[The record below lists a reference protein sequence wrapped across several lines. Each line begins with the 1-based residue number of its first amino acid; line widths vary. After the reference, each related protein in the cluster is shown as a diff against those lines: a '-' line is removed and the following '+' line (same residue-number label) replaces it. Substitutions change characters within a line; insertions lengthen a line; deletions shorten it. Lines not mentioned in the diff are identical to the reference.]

1 MSDQKIHIPVGAT
14 GDGRFTTACA
24 HREVNN
30 RNHAYD
36 DLARTEPSAF
46 AQLLM
51 EKGIEH
57 EAMVYERLEVA
68 HGVVRLPAM
77 SAPALIKDTDSAM
90 VNGARII
97 MGGGLPIVSGRS
109 GKPDILIRVDAPSTR
124 AAWGYVPVDVKSHR
138 GFKGTTKARQWL
150 VGSIESPFLHD
161 ATTLDEIGT
170 PLLDDSLQLAH
181 YWRMLEES
189 GWIPRVDP
197 VGGIFDV
204 DARLV
209 WRRLDIALWKHEH
222 PVTEITQQRSALE
235 ILDLEW
241 EFRWNAVT
249 RMLDG
254 SDPTTEPILH
264 GNCATCEW
272 KNVCY
277 EELDAS
283 EHVSLVAG
291 VTKAHVKKFATIGVR
306 TQSELSRLDVR
317 SAAMF
322 DRAKSRGVD
331 LGKIR
336 VLASEHPNPDDP
348 VSVLT
353 GRSKKTL
360 EFLTAEGFVTVSD
373 LSWLE
378 PRLATMPWFAHVTR
392 RIDGA
397 RVRLHPD
404 GLPHLPRDERIPVVP
419 RADVEIDVDMENSD
433 VVYLWGTNATVR
445 DGVSAP
451 ASVRPGYRPFHT
463 LAGGHVDEPGAF
475 VTMWNWMHTVI
486 AECDHQNA
494 TVRFYCY
501 TDAENTKMH
510 EIASRW
516 LDFPGMPDHEAIDAL
531 CATDHWVDLKET
543 VEGLVWPT
551 DSLSLKEVAPL
562 AGFSWRDED
571 AGGDNSIL
579 WYEIAVTT
587 DDDSQRREMSEKLL
601 RYNED
606 DVLATKVLREWLD
619 DGLNGRGP
627 VFPSVVTLDEMFS

>member
-1 MSDQKIHIPVGAT
+1 MSDQKIRIPVGAT

-36 DLARTEPSAF
+36 DLERTEPSAL

-57 EAMVYERLEVA
+57 EAMVFERLEVA

-77 SAPALIKDTDSAM
+77 SASALIEDTDSAM
-90 VNGARII
+90 VNGMRII
-97 MGGGLPIVSGRS
+97 MGGGLPTVSGRS
-109 GKPDILIRVDAPSTR
+109 GKPDILIRVDAPSAR

-138 GFKGTTKARQWL
+138 GFKGTTKARQWS
-150 VGSIESPFLHD
+150 VGSVELPFLHD
-161 ATTLDEIGT
+161 AITVDEIGT

-181 YWRMLEES
+181 YWRMLEDS
-189 GWIPRVDP
+189 GWIPQVDP

-209 WRRLDIALWKHEH
+209 WRRLDLPLWKHEH
-222 PVTEITQQRSALE
+222 PTTEVTESRSALE

-241 EFRWNAVT
+241 EFRWDAVA

-254 SDPTTEPILH
+254 AVPTTEPILH
-264 GNCATCEW
+264 GHCATCEW

-277 EELDAS
+277 EELEAS

-306 TQSELSRLDVR
+306 TQIELAHLDVR

-322 DRAKSRGVD
+322 DRAKSRGVE
-331 LGKIR
+331 LGKMR

-360 EFLTAEGFVTVSD
+360 EFLTAEGFERVSD
-373 LSWLE
+373 LAVLD
-378 PRLATMPWFAHVTR
+378 PRLASMPWFAHVTR

-404 GLPHLPRDERIPVVP
+404 GLPHLPRGENVPVVS
-419 RADVEIDVDMENSD
+419 RADVEIDIDMENSD

-445 DGVSAP
+445 DDVSAP

-463 LAGGHVDEPGAF
+463 LAGGHADEAEAF
-475 VTMWNWMHTVI
+475 VTMWDWMHQVI
-486 AECDHQNA
+486 AECNDVGT
-494 TVRFYCY
+494 TVRYYCY

-510 EIASRW
+510 EVASRW
-516 LDFPGMPDHEAIDAL
+516 PDVAGMPSHEAIDAF
-531 CATDHWVDLKET
+531 CASEHWVDLKGV
-543 VEGLVWPT
+543 VEDLVWPT
-551 DSLSLKEVAPL
+551 DSLGLKKVAPL
-562 AGFSWRDED
+562 AGFAWRDED

-579 WYEIAVTT
+579 WYEIASTS
-587 DDDSQRREMSEKLL
+587 DDEEQRREMSEKLL

-627 VFPSVVTLDEMFS
+627 KFSSVEDLDHLYE